1 MAATKAESKSSPLD
15 TVKLVAAILLLL
27 LGIAVFYYF
36 ADQAV
41 LYRVL
46 GMLALTIAG
55 AVVFLTSRQGHA
67 LKGFLKASRT
77 EMRKVVWPTRAETL
91 QTTLVVIVMVL
102 LMGIFLWLLDMFLGW
117 AVRFIISGGG

>member
-1 MAATKAESKSSPLD
+1 MAATKADAKSTPLD

-55 AVVFLTSRQGHA
+55 VVVFLTSSQGHA
-67 LKGFLKASRT
+67 LKGFMKASRT

-91 QTTLVVIVMVL
+91 QTTLVVVVMVL
-102 LMGIFLWLLDMFLGW
+102 LMGIFLWLLDMFLLW
-117 AVRFIISGGG
+117 AIQLLTGQGG

>member
-1 MAATKAESKSSPLD
+1 MAATKAEIKSSPLD
-15 TVKLVAAILLLL
+15 TAKLVAAIALLV

-36 ADQAV
+36 ADQAL

-46 GMLALTIAG
+46 GMLALVVAG
-55 AVVFLTSRQGHA
+55 AGVFLTSTQGRA
-67 LKGFLKASRT
+67 LMGFMKASRT

-102 LMGIFLWLLDMFLGW
+102 LVGIFLWLLDMFLGW
-117 AVRFIISGGG
+117 AVKFIIGGA